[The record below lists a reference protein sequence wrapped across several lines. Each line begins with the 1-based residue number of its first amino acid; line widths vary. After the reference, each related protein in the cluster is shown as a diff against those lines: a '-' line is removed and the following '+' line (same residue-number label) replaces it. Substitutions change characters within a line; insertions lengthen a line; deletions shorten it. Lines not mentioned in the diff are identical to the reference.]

1 MSQQSERL
9 GKEPIP
15 KLLTELGVPAFIGLF
30 MMGFYNIVDTI
41 FIARGVGTLG
51 VAGASIAFPA
61 QMIISS
67 IAGALG
73 IGGASVIS
81 RRLGSNNPD
90 EADQVFGNVIGLVLI
105 VSIIGVFFGLSML
118 TPLLRLFGAS
128 DTIMP
133 YARDYLGI
141 ILFGTVFFAFLFSMG
156 NIVRSEGSAK
166 TAMAA
171 MLISSCLN
179 IILTPIFIFRFG
191 MGIKGAAIATVLSQ
205 VAGALYILVYF
216 ASGKSTL
223 SFKISNLRPRI
234 PLIKEVLAIGA
245 SAFVRFSS
253 LSIMLVVAN
262 NMLLIYGGDLSVAVF
277 GIIHKV
283 LMFSIMPM
291 NGVVQ
296 GLLPIVGF
304 NYGAKQPKRISE
316 SILLGMKAATLI
328 AVIAFLMIM
337 LFPKQIML
345 IFTND
350 AAAIESGQ
358 FALRIIFII
367 SFTIGVSMVTS
378 GVFQALGNARAA
390 LLLSLSRQV
399 LFLIP
404 LLLILPPIFKL
415 TGVWIAFP
423 LADLLSFL
431 LSLWYIKQYKSFFSL
446 TPSLKEAASPL

>member
-1 MSQQSERL
+1 MNQHSERL
-9 GKEPIP
+9 GTEPIP

-41 FIARGVGTLG
+41 YVARGVGTLG
-51 VAGASIAFPA
+51 VAGVSIAFPA

-67 IAGALG
+67 IAAALG

-81 RRLGSNNPD
+81 RRLGSNNTE
-90 EADQVFGNVIGLVLI
+90 EANQVFGNVIGLVLI
-105 VSIIGVFFGLSML
+105 VSIMGVIFGLGML

-128 DTIMP
+128 DTVLP

-179 IILTPIFIFRFG
+179 IILTPIFIFSFG

-223 SFKISNLRPRI
+223 SFRIANLRPSI

-262 NMLLIYGGDLSVAVF
+262 NMLLIYGGDLAVAVF

-304 NYGAKQPKRISE
+304 NYGAKQPNRISE

-328 AVIAFLMIM
+328 ALIAFLMIM
-337 LFPKQIML
+337 IFPKQIML

-367 SFTIGVSMVTS
+367 SFTIGVSIVTS

-415 TGVWIAFP
+415 TGIWIAFP

-431 LSLWYIKQYKSFFSL
+431 LSLWYIKQYKSFFTL
-446 TPSLKEAASPL
+446 TPSLKEAASSL